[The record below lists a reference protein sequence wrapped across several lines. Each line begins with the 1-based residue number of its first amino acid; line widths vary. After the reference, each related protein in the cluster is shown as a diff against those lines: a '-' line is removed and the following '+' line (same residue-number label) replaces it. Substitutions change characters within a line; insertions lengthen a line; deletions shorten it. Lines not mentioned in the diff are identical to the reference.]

1 MSLLRVDLP
10 PRVAEFIRHLEPQ
23 LKHRI
28 RAALRTLAA
37 EPARGEPLKR
47 DLSEYRKYRVGRLRI
62 VYEQDTKG
70 RVVRVM
76 AIGQR
81 RRIYEELAQLVKTR

>member
-1 MSLLRVDLP
+1 MSLCRVEIP
-10 PRVAEFIRHLEPQ
+10 PRIAEFIRHLEPQ

-37 EPARGEPLKR
+37 DPARGEPLKR
-47 DLSEYRKYRVGRLRI
+47 DLRQFRKYRVGRFRI
-62 VYEQDTKG
+62 VYAQEAKG
-70 RVVRVM
+70 RVVRIM

-81 RRIYEELAQLVKTR
+81 RRIYEELAQMVKAR